1 MNRLPGIHHHEMVT
15 EPTPAPDGAI
25 SSPALDQLFREA
37 RTLRHWIPPSIPL
50 ELLKEIYDLA
60 RLGPTSSNCCPARF
74 LFLVTSEAKE
84 RLVPALSPGNVDK
97 TRTAPVTVVIAWDS
111 LFYEKFPFLTSG
123 REAPD
128 AWAAN
133 PERAHETAFRNGSLQ
148 GAYFILA
155 ARAMGLDC
163 GPMSGFNAKKV
174 NAEFFPDG
182 RWRANFLCNLGYG
195 DRTKLFPRQ
204 PRLPF
209 EDACQLL

>member
-1 MNRLPGIHHHEMVT
+1 LPVIHHHEIVT
-15 EPTPAPDGAI
+15 EPTSAPHGAI

-37 RTLRHWIPPSIPL
+37 RTFRNWLPPSIPL
-50 ELLKEIYDLA
+50 ELLEQIYDLA

-74 LFLVTSEAKE
+74 LFLVTPEAKE

-111 LFYEKFPFLTSG
+111 LFYEKFPFLSAG
-123 REAPD
+123 REDPAK
-128 AWAAN
+128 WVGN

-163 GPMSGFNAKKV
+163 GPMSGFDAKKV

-209 EDACQLL
+209 DEACRLL

>member
-1 MNRLPGIHHHEMVT
+1 VT
-15 EPTPAPDGAI
+15 EPTSAPHGAI
-25 SSPALDQLFREA
+25 SSAISSPGLDQLFREA
-37 RTLRHWIPPSIPL
+37 RTFRHWLPPSVPL
-50 ELLKEIYDLA
+50 ELLQQIYDLA

-74 LFLVTSEAKE
+74 LFLVTPEEKE
-84 RLVPALSPGNVDK
+84 RLVPALSPGNVEK

-111 LFYEKFPFLTSG
+111 LFYEKFPFLTAG
-123 REAPD
+123 REDPAT
-128 AWAAN
+128 WVGN

-163 GPMSGFNAKKV
+163 GPMSGFDAKKV

-182 RWRANFLCNLGYG
+182 RWRANFLCNLGYS

-209 EDACQLL
+209 EEACRVL

>member
-1 MNRLPGIHHHEMVT
+1 VT
-15 EPTPAPDGAI
+15 EPTPAPQSAI

-37 RTLRHWIPPSIPL
+37 RTFRNWLPLSISV
-50 ELLKEIYDLA
+50 ELLKQVYDLA
-60 RLGPTSSNCCPARF
+60 RLGPTSSNYSPGRF
-74 LFLVTSEAKE
+74 LFLVTPEAKE

-97 TRTAPVTVVIAWDS
+97 TRTAPVTVVVAWDS
-111 LFYEKFPFLTSG
+111 LFFEKFPFLSPG
-123 REAPD
+123 REVPA
-128 AWAAN
+128 AWARD
-133 PERAHETAFRNGSLQ
+133 PELGYETAFRSGSLQ

-163 GPMSGFNAKKV
+163 GPMSGFDAKKV

-204 PRLPF
+204 PRLSF
-209 EDACQLL
+209 DEACRLL